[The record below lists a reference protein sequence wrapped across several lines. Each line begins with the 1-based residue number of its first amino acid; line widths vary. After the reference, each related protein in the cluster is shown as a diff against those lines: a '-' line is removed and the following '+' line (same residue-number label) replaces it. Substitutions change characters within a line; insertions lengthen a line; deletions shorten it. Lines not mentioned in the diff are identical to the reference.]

1 MVIDSRMLAEHFG
14 RNVKRLRLRADLS
27 QEQLSLRANLHRTE
41 IGMLEHGIRLPRLD
55 TILKVAGALEVEAGK
70 LFDGLEW
77 TPGQSVGGA
86 FSAPPLSQVP
96 QRRGREDR

>member
-1 MVIDSRMLAEHFG
+1 MVIDSRALADHFG

-41 IGMLEHGIRLPRLD
+41 IGMLENGIRLPRLD

-70 LFDGLEW
+70 LFDGLAW
-77 TPGQSVGGA
+77 TPGQSVVGGA
-86 FSAPPLSQVP
+86 FSAPPLTQVP
-96 QRRGREDR
+96 QRRGRED